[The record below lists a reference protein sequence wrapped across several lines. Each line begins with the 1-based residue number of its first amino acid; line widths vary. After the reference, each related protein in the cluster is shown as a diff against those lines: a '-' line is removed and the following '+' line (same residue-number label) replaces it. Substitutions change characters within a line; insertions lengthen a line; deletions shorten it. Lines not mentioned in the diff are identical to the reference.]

1 MRRTDNTTRRP
12 DMPGLE
18 GNPELWVQLGEEAR
32 ITNQAIL
39 ETVQELKNEMARLRE
54 DNARLT
60 MEQERILKSL
70 SERQNQ
76 VPVNPSMEHQRT
88 SEEQNHPIL
97 PGGSEEQEER
107 SDNVYEQQ
115 TSKRQ
120 RMELQGEFRKIKPPH
135 FDGEQ
140 EEAAEAWLINMNKYF
155 QLYEYDH
162 NLKARLA
169 IFQLQGKATL
179 WWEEVKIVKGVTEQT
194 ITWDNFQRYFK
205 EIYLTER
212 FYDEKAKEFH
222 DLRLGQQTMDE
233 FITRFTSLLRYVP
246 YIREEKAK
254 VQRFVSSLPPY
265 MRERIEFD
273 NPKSMDEVIRKAR
286 ICYQQS
292 RQKGEAVGK
301 KWSDRKGFKPMGNNK
316 GNRNSGG
323 KRNSKSPHN
332 RIPDRTTSKFRP
344 NTDAKSNG
352 QQIRLDSEGVTRPP
366 VQCWGC
372 GGPHYIKN
380 CPQRKGTEQLSQI
393 QEAST
398 VGEVGRSIPRINA
411 ALEDRQAEYQPTMV
425 EFEGNISNLTVSI
438 LIDPGATLSY
448 VSPKVVER
456 CKLQSTKFKN
466 PWLVQLAT
474 GAKRRVGAKIKDC
487 SFTIAGQPVMAD
499 LNVLPLGSYD
509 ILIGMDWLEKHW
521 SLVDCKTKIIYFKD
535 SLGNKKEMQGIKRHT
550 QVRPITA
557 NQLAKCIRKGCQ
569 IYAVQVGYA
578 DSKDKTAILNNIPVI
593 QEFTD
598 VFPEEIPGLPPKRN
612 IDFTIELVPGA
623 APVSRAPYRMSV
635 PELTELK
642 MQLQELLDKNYIRP
656 SVSPWGAPVLFVKKK
671 DGTFRMCIDYR
682 QLNKLTIKNKY
693 PLPRID
699 ELFDQ
704 VKGATVFSK
713 IDLRSGYHQIRIK
726 EEDIAKTAFRTR
738 YGHYEFV
745 VLPFGL
751 TNAPATFM
759 CLMNS
764 IFHQYL
770 DRFVLIF
777 IDDILV
783 YSRTVEEHQEHLR
796 KVLQTLREHQLYAKF
811 SKCDFFKEEIQ
822 YLGHVISKEGIV
834 VDPEKI
840 KAIMDWPVP
849 KDVADIRS
857 FMGLSGYYRRFVE
870 GFSKHLLTTAPIL
883 RIANPDNDYVVC
895 TDASKEGVGGVL
907 MQEGRVIA
915 YESRKLK
922 EHEQKYSAYDLE
934 LTAVIHALKM
944 WRHYLVGRKFLLLT
958 DHHSLT
964 NYFSQPTLNARQA
977 RWVDFLG
984 SFDFEIRHLQ
994 GKENRVADALSRK
1007 VQQLYEVSVS
1017 EWKSP
1022 VLEMVKEASRQDVN
1036 YQQLKLQLQQAAGL
1050 TDQSDYKL
1058 NEDGMIHFKQ
1068 RLYVPSQDKIKNLI
1082 MDEFHVSHY
1091 TGHPGYQKMIT
1102 AIRKEYF
1109 WPGMKKD
1116 IAEYLA
1122 RCLECQQIKAEHQH
1136 PAGLLQP
1143 LPIPEWKWEIISMDF
1158 ITGLPKTKKGNDSIM
1173 VIVDKLSK
1181 AAHFIPVQS
1190 TYRAPQIAHVFMQNV
1205 FRLHGLPKVII
1216 SDRDVK
1222 FTSTFWRTLFADLGT
1237 QLNFSTAYHPQ
1248 TDGQTERVNQVVE
1261 DMLRAF
1267 VMQQPTLWEEYLH
1280 LVEFSYNNGYHTST
1294 QMSPFEVM
1302 YGRKCRTPINWGGPE
1317 DKLNLGPEMLK
1328 EMEEMVKKVRM
1339 NLKAAQDRKKNF
1351 ADRKRRF
1358 KEYQVGDH
1366 VYIRIQTKRSTLQW
1380 SGCAKLA
1387 PRYCG
1392 PFQILARIGPV
1403 AYQLALPSHIRVHNV
1418 FHVSILKKYVYDP
1431 RHVIQWQDI
1440 QVEPE
1445 GEVLV
1450 EPLNILDRREVQ
1462 LRKRAITQ
1470 VKVQWRHYGPEEAT
1484 WEDEELMRRSYPALF
1499 VAERHRDG
1507 VQSQGEEM

>member
-1 MRRTDNTTRRP
+1 
-12 DMPGLE
+12 
-18 GNPELWVQLGEEAR
+18 
-32 ITNQAIL
+32 
-39 ETVQELKNEMARLRE
+39 
-54 DNARLT
+54 
-60 MEQERILKSL
+60 
-70 SERQNQ
+70 
-76 VPVNPSMEHQRT
+76 
-88 SEEQNHPIL
+88 
-97 PGGSEEQEER
+97 
-107 SDNVYEQQ
+107 
-115 TSKRQ
+115 
-120 RMELQGEFRKIKPPH
+120 
-135 FDGEQ
+135 
-140 EEAAEAWLINMNKYF
+140 
-155 QLYEYDH
+155 
-162 NLKARLA
+162 
-169 IFQLQGKATL
+169 
-179 WWEEVKIVKGVTEQT
+179 
-194 ITWDNFQRYFK
+194 
-205 EIYLTER
+205 
-212 FYDEKAKEFH
+212 
-222 DLRLGQQTMDE
+222 MDE

-292 RQKGEAVGK
+292 RQKGEAVDK
-301 KWSDRKGFKPMGNNK
+301 KWSEKKGFKPMGNNK
-316 GNRNSGG
+316 GNHNSGG
-323 KRNSKSPHN
+323 KGNSKSPHS
-332 RIPDRTTSKFRP
+332 RISDRTASKFRP
-344 NTDAKSNG
+344 NNETKGNG
-352 QQIRLDSEGVTRPP
+352 QQIRLDNEGVTRPP

-425 EFEGNISNLTVSI
+425 EFEGNISNLAVSI

-448 VSPKVVER
+448 VSPKIVER

-474 GAKRRVGAKIKDC
+474 GAKRRVGAKIRDC
-487 SFTIAGQPVMAD
+487 SFTIARQPVMAD

-521 SLVDCKTKIIYFKD
+521 SLVD
-535 SLGNKKEMQGIKRHT
+535 S
-550 QVRPITA
+550 

-569 IYAVQVGYA
+569 IYVVQVGYA
-578 DSKDKTAILNNIPVI
+578 DSKDKTAILNNIPII

-612 IDFTIELVPGA
+612 IDFTIELIPGV
-623 APVSRAPYRMSV
+623 APVSHAPYRMNV

-713 IDLRSGYHQIRIK
+713 IDLRSSYHQIRIK
-726 EEDIAKTAFRTR
+726 EEDIAKTTFRTR

-822 YLGHVISKEGIV
+822 YLGHVISKEGIA

-857 FMGLSGYYRRFVE
+857 FMGLAGYYRRFVE
-870 GFSKHLLTTAPIL
+870 GFSRVAFPITSLQKKGKAFQWTPNCQKSFEQLKHLLTTAPIL
-883 RIANPDNDYVVC
+883 RIVDPDKDYVVC

-907 MQEGRVIA
+907 MQEGRVVA

-922 EHEQKYSAYDLE
+922 EHEQKYSTYDLE

-944 WRHYLVGRKFLLLT
+944 WRHYLIK
-958 DHHSLT
+958 
-964 NYFSQPTLNARQA
+964 
-977 RWVDFLG
+977 
-984 SFDFEIRHLQ
+984 HLQ

-1007 VQQLYEVSVS
+1007 VQQLYEVSIS

-1022 VLEMVKEASRQDVN
+1022 ILEMVKEASRQDIN
-1036 YQQLKLQLQQAAGL
+1036 YQQLKLQLQQSAGL

-1058 NEDGMIHFKQ
+1058 NKDGMIHFKQ

-1091 TGHPGYQKMIT
+1091 AGHPGYQKMIT

-1158 ITGLPKTKKGNDSIM
+1158 IAGLPKTKKGNDSIM

-1205 FRLHGLPKVII
+1205 FKLHGLPKVII

-1222 FTSTFWRTLFADLGT
+1222 FISAFWRTLFADLGT

-1280 LVEFSYNNGYHTST
+1280 LVEFAYNNGYHTST

-1302 YGRKCRTPINWGGPE
+1302 YGRKCRTPSNWGGPE
-1317 DKLNLGPEMLK
+1317 DKLKLGPKMLK
-1328 EMEEMVKKVRM
+1328 
-1339 NLKAAQDRKKNF
+1339 
-1351 ADRKRRF
+1351 
-1358 KEYQVGDH
+1358 
-1366 VYIRIQTKRSTLQW
+1366 
-1380 SGCAKLA
+1380 
-1387 PRYCG
+1387 
-1392 PFQILARIGPV
+1392 
-1403 AYQLALPSHIRVHNV
+1403 
-1418 FHVSILKKYVYDP
+1418 
-1431 RHVIQWQDI
+1431 
-1440 QVEPE
+1440 
-1445 GEVLV
+1445 
-1450 EPLNILDRREVQ
+1450 
-1462 LRKRAITQ
+1462 
-1470 VKVQWRHYGPEEAT
+1470 
-1484 WEDEELMRRSYPALF
+1484 
-1499 VAERHRDG
+1499 
-1507 VQSQGEEM
+1507 

>member
-1 MRRTDNTTRRP
+1 MRRTENTTRRP
-12 DMPGLE
+12 DRPGLE

-76 VPVNPSMEHQRT
+76 VPVNPSMEQQRM
-88 SEEQNHPIL
+88 SEEQNHPI
-97 PGGSEEQEER
+97 PPVGSEEQEER

-115 TSKRQ
+115 TSKKQ

-179 WWEEVKIVKGVTEQT
+179 WWEEVKIVKGVNEQT

-205 EIYLTER
+205 ERYLTER

-292 RQKGEAVGK
+292 RQKGEVVGK
-301 KWSDRKGFKPMGNNK
+301 KWNDRKGFKPMGNNK

-323 KRNSKSPHN
+323 KGNSKSPHN

-344 NTDAKSNG
+344 NTEAKSNG

-521 SLVDCKTKIIYFKD
+521 SLVD
-535 SLGNKKEMQGIKRHT
+535 S
-550 QVRPITA
+550 
-557 NQLAKCIRKGCQ
+557 NQLAKCIRRGCQ

-598 VFPEEIPGLPPKRN
+598 VFPEEILGLPPKRN

-671 DGTFRMCIDYR
+671 DGTFQMCIDYR

-713 IDLRSGYHQIRIK
+713 IDLQSGYHQIRIK

-822 YLGHVISKEGIV
+822 YLGHVISKEGIA

-857 FMGLSGYYRRFVE
+857 FMGLAGYYRIFVE
-870 GFSKHLLTTAPIL
+870 GFSKVAFPITSLQKKGKAFQWTPNCQQSFEQLKHLLTTAPIL
-883 RIANPDNDYVVC
+883 RIADPDKDYVVC

-907 MQEGRVIA
+907 MQEGRVVA

-977 RWVDFLG
+977 RWVDFLSG
-984 SFDFEIRHLQ
+984 FDFEIKHLQ

-1007 VQQLYEVSVS
+1007 VQ
-1017 EWKSP
+1017 
-1022 VLEMVKEASRQDVN
+1022 
-1036 YQQLKLQLQQAAGL
+1036 
-1050 TDQSDYKL
+1050 
-1058 NEDGMIHFKQ
+1058 
-1068 RLYVPSQDKIKNLI
+1068 
-1082 MDEFHVSHY
+1082 
-1091 TGHPGYQKMIT
+1091 
-1102 AIRKEYF
+1102 
-1109 WPGMKKD
+1109 
-1116 IAEYLA
+1116 
-1122 RCLECQQIKAEHQH
+1122 
-1136 PAGLLQP
+1136 
-1143 LPIPEWKWEIISMDF
+1143 
-1158 ITGLPKTKKGNDSIM
+1158 
-1173 VIVDKLSK
+1173 
-1181 AAHFIPVQS
+1181 
-1190 TYRAPQIAHVFMQNV
+1190 
-1205 FRLHGLPKVII
+1205 
-1216 SDRDVK
+1216 
-1222 FTSTFWRTLFADLGT
+1222 
-1237 QLNFSTAYHPQ
+1237 
-1248 TDGQTERVNQVVE
+1248 
-1261 DMLRAF
+1261 
-1267 VMQQPTLWEEYLH
+1267 
-1280 LVEFSYNNGYHTST
+1280 
-1294 QMSPFEVM
+1294 
-1302 YGRKCRTPINWGGPE
+1302 
-1317 DKLNLGPEMLK
+1317 
-1328 EMEEMVKKVRM
+1328 
-1339 NLKAAQDRKKNF
+1339 
-1351 ADRKRRF
+1351 
-1358 KEYQVGDH
+1358 
-1366 VYIRIQTKRSTLQW
+1366 
-1380 SGCAKLA
+1380 
-1387 PRYCG
+1387 
-1392 PFQILARIGPV
+1392 
-1403 AYQLALPSHIRVHNV
+1403 
-1418 FHVSILKKYVYDP
+1418 
-1431 RHVIQWQDI
+1431 
-1440 QVEPE
+1440 
-1445 GEVLV
+1445 
-1450 EPLNILDRREVQ
+1450 
-1462 LRKRAITQ
+1462 
-1470 VKVQWRHYGPEEAT
+1470 
-1484 WEDEELMRRSYPALF
+1484 
-1499 VAERHRDG
+1499 
-1507 VQSQGEEM
+1507 